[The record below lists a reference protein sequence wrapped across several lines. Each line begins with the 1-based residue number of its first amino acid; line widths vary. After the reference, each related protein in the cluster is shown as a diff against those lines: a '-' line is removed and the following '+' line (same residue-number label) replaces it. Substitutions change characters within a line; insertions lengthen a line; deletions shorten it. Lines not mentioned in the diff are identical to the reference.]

1 MKKIFALALAAVM
14 AAGMTTTA
22 FALKNA
28 EVRFDYEKDN
38 GSNFIMVDR
47 DDNGKFDVV
56 STDHED
62 ISYTVTGGQFAG
74 FKREDGGKKVA
85 IPVYGTDYQPLTDK
99 DVLKGWHVKADW
111 SVGDLDEN
119 PDFEYVKINDKYSW
133 AVTFVLPESAELKTS
148 DLAGSITIYENS
160 TDKKSPLMGVN
171 KLTFGVEYGYDS
183 LNYDDPALEWADA
196 EIVTFKGADDVE
208 EMDFDE
214 YFTFELTVTG
224 QDKLNLKNNQEFDE
238 EFANKYEY
246 ANINFITF
254 EYEPR
259 FNKIGTAYIYAD
271 EDAFIYEVTAEG
283 AKEIKGLK
291 WNEDYEAWEF
301 KTRTLTSYAIS
312 DVELDEQTVTEVED
326 SSKTEGNIKD
336 NPDTGR

>member
-1 MKKIFALALAAVM
+1 MC
-14 AAGMTTTA
+14 
-22 FALKNA
+22 
-28 EVRFDYEKDN
+28 
-38 GSNFIMVDR
+38 S
-47 DDNGKFDVV
+47 
-56 STDHED
+56 
-62 ISYTVTGGQFAG
+62 
-74 FKREDGGKKVA
+74 
-85 IPVYGTDYQPLTDK
+85 P
-99 DVLKGWHVKADW
+99 GWHVKADW

-214 YFTFELTVTG
+214 YFTFEVDVTG